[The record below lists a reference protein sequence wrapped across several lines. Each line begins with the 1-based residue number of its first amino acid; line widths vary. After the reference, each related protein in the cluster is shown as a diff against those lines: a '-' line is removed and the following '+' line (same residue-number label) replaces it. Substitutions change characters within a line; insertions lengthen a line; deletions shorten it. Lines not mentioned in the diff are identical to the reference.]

1 MRALFTSY
9 MFSPSSLSPPLARS
23 GSFLAALAVIT
34 LAPLSLPAQQESP
47 PAEAAPQAQQ
57 PSQGQAPAAPEP
69 PSDPVMQELLANS
82 PFMSKAFKERL
93 SKSDSSRTR
102 DLVFRGFAGDGN
114 TWLICVYNN
123 QSKRSEWVN
132 LGDQVNGITIAEF
145 DKDALRIKV
154 VKDATSTYL
163 NLEQPKQ

>member
-1 MRALFTSY
+1 MSSPFSLRSFRAL
-9 MFSPSSLSPPLARS
+9 S
-23 GSFLAALAVIT
+23 GTLLAAVAVAAI
-34 LAPLSLPAQQESP
+34 APSPLQAQQEQP
-47 PAEAAPQAQQ
+47 APAEAAPQPTPQQ
-57 PSQGQAPAAPEP
+57 TPAAPEIP
-69 PSDPVMQELLANS
+69 DDPITQELLSNS
-82 PFMSKAFKERL
+82 PFISKAFKERL

-123 QSKRSEWVN
+123 QSKRSEWVS

-145 DKDALRIKV
+145 DKDGLRIKV